1 VRYLLADPHGW
12 FLTYKTIECYEAKW
26 KECEDLIINKQ
37 RHWVKGRTYA
47 QTAEQLVYYIRL
59 AMQHETRTN
68 LNLKSFNPE
77 IQQLMSD
84 YSQPLKNNFKGLKF
98 LKNRSE
104 TNYGLFLQM
113 TNFRLNNR
121 ITTRFLNSTLWKR

>member
-1 VRYLLADPHGW
+1 
-12 FLTYKTIECYEAKW
+12 
-26 KECEDLIINKQ
+26 
-37 RHWVKGRTYA
+37 
-47 QTAEQLVYYIRL
+47 
-59 AMQHETRTN
+59 MQHENKTK
-68 LNLKSFNPE
+68 LDLKSFNPE

-121 ITTRFLNSTLWKR
+121 ITTRFLNSTL